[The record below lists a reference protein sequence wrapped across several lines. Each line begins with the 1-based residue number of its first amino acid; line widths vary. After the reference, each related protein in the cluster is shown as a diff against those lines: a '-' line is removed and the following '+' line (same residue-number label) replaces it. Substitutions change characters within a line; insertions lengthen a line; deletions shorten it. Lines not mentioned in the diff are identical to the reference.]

1 MWIQGGFSLEGTM
14 RRLPLSMEG
23 ALEMW
28 CCQAQ
33 ESRFQAQGVTQK
45 TQHSL
50 SVHTAGFEVC
60 APACFHIGFGVCG
73 DLCVMELTGEV
84 FVQSASANG
93 LCTSLGASLA
103 SSPVGLSHGQTIW
116 NQF

>member
-1 MWIQGGFSLEGTM
+1 M
-14 RRLPLSMEG
+14 
-23 ALEMW
+23 
-28 CCQAQ
+28 
-33 ESRFQAQGVTQK
+33 TQR

-93 LCTSLGASLA
+93 LCTSLGASLV
-103 SSPVGLSHGQTIW
+103 SSPVGLSHEPHTALEVRLFGISFKFLLTLRVSLYSHK
-116 NQF
+116 